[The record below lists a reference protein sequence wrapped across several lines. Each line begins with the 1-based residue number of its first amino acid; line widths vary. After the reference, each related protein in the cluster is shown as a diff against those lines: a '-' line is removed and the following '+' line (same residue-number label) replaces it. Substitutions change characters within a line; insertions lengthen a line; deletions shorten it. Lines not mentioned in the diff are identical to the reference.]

1 MRKCALA
8 CCVLTALCALV
19 HPVRAQFT
27 AEEVASWPRWEAF
40 LAEARIVRG
49 ELLGEGVTKSYKLT
63 LEKDGVERAALWKG
77 VNKKLGG
84 GVLDSWRYEIA
95 AYRLDRLL
103 GLNMVPPAVERVY
116 RGKPGAL
123 ILWIDFKTSLL
134 EIMDQ
139 GGLVPVRVAD
149 RLSAWND
156 VYYVWGSLIA
166 NDDPTQEN
174 IRFTDDW
181 RLILIDHSRAFRSDK
196 AYTERLV
203 FGANGIKKRG
213 TDGTPFLF
221 TGLPRTLYEGIKA
234 LDFERVKGAVG
245 PYLTDQEIDS
255 LLARK
260 KLLLDEI
267 DGLIKRDGEDKVLR

>member
-1 MRKCALA
+1 MTKRAVACSFLIALLGLA
-8 CCVLTALCALV
+8 GPAA
-19 HPVRAQFT
+19 AQFT

-40 LAEARIVRG
+40 LTEARIVRG

-63 LEKDGVERAALWKG
+63 LEQDGVEHSAAWKN
-77 VNKKLGG
+77 VNKKIGR

-103 GLNMVPPAVERVY
+103 GLNMVPPAVERAY

-134 EIMDQ
+134 EVMDQ
-139 GGLVPVRVAD
+139 GGRVPVRVAEI
-149 RLSAWND
+149 LPAWND
-156 VYYVWGSLIA
+156 IYYVWGSLIA

-174 IRFTDDW
+174 IRFTEDW
-181 RLILIDHSRAFRSDK
+181 RIILIDHSRAFRSDK
-196 AYTERLV
+196 TYTERLI
-203 FGANGIKKRG
+203 FGANGIKKRSS
-213 TDGTPFLF
+213 DGTPFLF

-267 DGLIKRDGEDKVLR
+267 DGLIKRDGEAKVLR